1 MDENKIEQSE
11 NIVSL
16 ENKSDMSAIKPHLKN
31 MTAFEGAGRDGVS
44 DSSLETL
51 QSSVSA
57 YEQKKQDNR
66 ERQARFRA
74 KHPERFKGY
83 RNPEKYPLEP
93 LPTKTKK
100 EREPRLAKNKPYTE
114 EEKAARREYMANYRA
129 KIQEALKKVPN
140 ESGGSPSPIN

>member
-16 ENKSDMSAIKPHLKN
+16 ENKSDMSATKPHLKN
-31 MTAFEGAGRDGVS
+31 MT
-44 DSSLETL
+44 
-51 QSSVSA
+51 